1 MGCHACLRSV
11 PFSLVLSSLNGVVP
25 SLLRGREQELCPH
38 PANLWPQA
46 AREQPGGERV
56 PLGPSWLLA
65 EGSRRAPG
73 GWAGAHQLCTLVGFI
88 LVLKQGRSW
97 LRVIPG
103 FSGAC
108 GAQPRE
114 KLHLGDGAK
123 INLQNVFICREEPN
137 LSWQQEGSA
146 GTQNPFQRWDGSRL
160 GSKPP
165 PFPAEDPP
173 CTNHPK
179 AQPALVSLGRTC
191 AAVARPSD
199 RLDGR
204 TRISSDKMISL

>member
-1 MGCHACLRSV
+1 M
-11 PFSLVLSSLNGVVP
+11 
-25 SLLRGREQELCPH
+25 
-38 PANLWPQA
+38 
-46 AREQPGGERV
+46 
-56 PLGPSWLLA
+56 
-65 EGSRRAPG
+65 
-73 GWAGAHQLCTLVGFI
+73 
-88 LVLKQGRSW
+88 
-97 LRVIPG
+97 PG

-114 KLHLGDGAK
+114 KLHRGDGAK
-123 INLQNVFICREEPN
+123 LNLQNVFICREEPN

-165 PFPAEDPP
+165 LLSAEDPP
-173 CTNHPK
+173 CTNHLK
-179 AQPALVSLGRTC
+179 AQPVLVSLGRTC